1 MSGIRDVELAV
12 VKRFRSLPLDGQSQ
26 TLAYTET
33 LSQEFN
39 VKSSDRATTLRQILA
54 LSISERHEFLT
65 RCIPGIVADFEE
77 YPELREFSMLDG
89 LDWEPEDD

>member
-1 MSGIRDVELAV
+1 MSGLRDMETAV
-12 VKRFRSLPLDGQSQ
+12 LERFRSLPYDGQQ
-26 TLAYTET
+26 QVLAYTET

-39 VKSSDRATTLRQILA
+39 VTTSNRSTNLRQIVA
-54 LSISERHEFLT
+54 LSTAERHEFLT
-65 RCIPGIVADFEE
+65 RCIPGIVADFED